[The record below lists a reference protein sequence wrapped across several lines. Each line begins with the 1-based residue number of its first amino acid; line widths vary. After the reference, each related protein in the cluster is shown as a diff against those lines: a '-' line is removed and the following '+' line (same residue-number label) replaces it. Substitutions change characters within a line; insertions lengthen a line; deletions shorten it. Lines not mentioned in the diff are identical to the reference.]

1 MDRRAI
7 VLTGE
12 EIRVIDVSANSEP
25 VRSYWWMEPR
35 KGVPINT
42 TSAFHDH
49 PAMNDDMASCPPS
62 CSGYRPLPTG
72 SVIFYTTSSMYMEV
86 MGS

>member
-25 VRSYWWMEPR
+25 VRSYWWMEP
-35 KGVPINT
+35 
-42 TSAFHDH
+42 
-49 PAMNDDMASCPPS
+49 
-62 CSGYRPLPTG
+62 
-72 SVIFYTTSSMYMEV
+72 
-86 MGS
+86 